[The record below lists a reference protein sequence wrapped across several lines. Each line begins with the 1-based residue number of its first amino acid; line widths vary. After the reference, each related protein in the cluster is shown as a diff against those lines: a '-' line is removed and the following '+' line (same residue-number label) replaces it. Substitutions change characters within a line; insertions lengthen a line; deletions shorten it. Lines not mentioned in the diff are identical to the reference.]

1 VKEDRKDRSARTP
14 MLLLDAYNLLH
25 TAAAADASLAELDLK
40 QVVALLGTS
49 RYRAAQAFIVCDGRM
64 SRSAADVVAGE
75 AVTLLPPAMPGVN
88 RVQLPHW
95 HGLPAGGQLWFSG
108 SSLEADDAI
117 EHVLA
122 TSKGVAGVVVVS
134 SDRRIIKAAKKF
146 RAKSISSD
154 TFLLHLLHDAHASRT
169 PPLPPFA
176 TDIPLD
182 KYSVAHWL
190 REFGL
195 PEPDLSA
202 ITTPRPDP
210 LPRPAAAKVK
220 PKKRGASIATSPAK
234 AAFGT
239 LGIPGL
245 SDAVNLKAAATP
257 DGTPVQTGP
266 AQGASTGSTLPVA
279 PNSALPA
286 SFLAAVDGPGVPKA
300 DGNAP
305 REVWISEALHAW
317 AGRLNAEDL
326 EMQRWLK
333 DERHTDPKRKFDG

>member
-1 VKEDRKDRSARTP
+1 

-25 TAAAADASLAELDLK
+25 TAAASDASLAELDLK
-40 QVVALLGTS
+40 QVISLLGTS
-49 RYRAAQAFIVCDGRM
+49 RYRAAQAFIMCDGRM
-64 SRSAADVVAGE
+64 SKAAADVLAGE
-75 AVTLLPPAMPGVN
+75 AATPLPQVMAGVN
-88 RVQLPHW
+88 RLQIPHW

-122 TSKGVAGVVVVS
+122 ASKGVAGVVVVS

-154 TFLLHLLHDAHASRT
+154 TFLLHLLHDAHAART
-169 PPLPPFA
+169 PPMPPFA

-195 PEPDLSA
+195 PEPDLSG
-202 ITTPRPDP
+202 INTPRPDP
-210 LPRPAAAKVK
+210 LPRSAPAKGK
-220 PKKRGASIATSPAK
+220 TKKRGARIATPSTKP
-234 AAFGT
+234 AFGT
-239 LGIPGL
+239 VGIPGL
-245 SDAVNLKAAATP
+245 SDAADRSSAGKAGDSASKTTAKEAESTP
-257 DGTPVQTGP
+257 PTVPISPSQ
-266 AQGASTGSTLPVA
+266 
-279 PNSALPA
+279 ALPA
-286 SFLAAVDGPGVPKA
+286 SFLAAMEGPSVRKSGGTPA
-300 DGNAP
+300 

-326 EMQRWLK
+326 EMHRWLK